1 MKPDTTIHT
10 IQLRNCIVVIKNV
23 PCLKCSQCGE
33 TVFSTDTIEKVEQ
46 ILRELQSERSNV
58 VLIGMPGSG
67 KTIVAIFLI
76 LLGESQFKESILFM
90 VKQVSGLW

>member
-1 MKPDTTIHT
+1 MTCLICKGEMKPDTTIHT

-46 ILRELQSERSNV
+46 ILQCAQQSAAEITVIN
-58 VLIGMPGSG
+58 
-67 KTIVAIFLI
+67 FLTA
-76 LLGESQFKESILFM
+76 
-90 VKQVSGLW
+90 

>member
-46 ILRELQSERSNV
+46 ILQCAQQSAAEITVIN
-58 VLIGMPGSG
+58 
-67 KTIVAIFLI
+67 FLTA
-76 LLGESQFKESILFM
+76 
-90 VKQVSGLW
+90 